1 MAEKYYLGSLLIGG
15 NGAPDE
21 NGNLVIDYGDE
32 GGNVNVYAS
41 ATMDRWQKMA
51 AKFNYTIA
59 VSTKNKAYKIKSLL
73 ATDAVHNNQHV
84 AGTIL
89 FPHNSGLSCSHNPDH
104 FYNLGKWTGKNVK

>member
-1 MAEKYYLGSLLIGG
+1 MGSLLIGG